1 MNRNAAALGLVLLLT
16 PALAPAGEPAGLPW
30 GAELET
36 PYQAWAWISEFT
48 GEDQDTW
55 TALSE
60 DQQGSLLKKAEASC
74 RQADKT
80 ADAASGADAKALEVL
95 SDETLKRLAVCAEN
109 GEARAAALQQ
119 KRNKL
124 GLILAR
130 AKAGPLSQAD
140 LAWLE
145 ENSLRLNDEALDKAA
160 WRGQMQAQAQN
171 SKKSLDKSGK
181 KLTALKD
188 SKALKAEKL
197 SSFYDGGKAGLKGS
211 ANAGSSVQLKGK
223 TGAKLS
229 TPSPEART
237 SKKALTSTAP
247 PEVQLSEHFKGMEGY
262 KEIKAKDQFT
272 AVMKEV
278 DKDGESGGKVNAAKA
293 ATLKAVFQVSKD
305 FNETFINNPSPRDE
319 DVRLVIDKIKS
330 KARNPDDAWEIALQ
344 MRKQKDFPALRDAE
358 HYLWSCTRT
367 TESKWH
373 GAATIVS
380 TPLYSLAK
388 MPGLRKIFF
397 DEETSPPSLSEVKWG
412 TKGVTE
418 CWKKK

>member
-1 MNRNAAALGLVLLLT
+1 M
-16 PALAPAGEPAGLPW
+16 PW

-48 GEDQDTW
+48 EEDQDTW
-55 TALSE
+55 PGLSE
-60 DQQGSLLKKAEASC
+60 DQQDSLLKKAEASC
-74 RQADKT
+74 RQADK
-80 ADAASGADAKALEVL
+80 AAEAASGSDAKALEVI
-95 SDETLKRLAVCAEN
+95 SDATLARLAVCAEN

-119 KRNKL
+119 KRDKL

-130 AKAGPLSQAD
+130 AKAGPLPQAD

-145 ENSLRLNDEALDKAA
+145 ENSLRLNDEELDKAA

-181 KLTALKD
+181 KLAALKD

-197 SSFYDGGKAGLKGS
+197 SSLYDGGKTGLKGPADANS
-211 ANAGSSVQLKGK
+211 AVQLKGK
-223 TGAKLS
+223 AGTKLS
-229 TPSPEART
+229 TPSPLARG

-247 PEVQLSEHFKGMEGY
+247 PEVQLTEHFKGMEGY

-305 FNETFINNPSPRDE
+305 FNETFINNPSPKDE

-330 KARNPDDAWEIALQ
+330 KAKNPDDAWEIALQ
-344 MRKQKDFPALRDAE
+344 MRKQKDFPALRDVE

-418 CWKKK
+418 CWKKQK